1 MCRFECWVAGVLVCM
16 STVAVADGP
25 PPGTGGTMP
34 QASIHRIDAD
44 AARGRQRVPAESP
57 PASASAPIGRQP
69 RPVAPFKHVHGF
81 HPYWMGTSWQGYDWS
96 LLSTVAWFG
105 IELGAAGQ
113 VNDAHGGVPAAL
125 VSAAHAAG
133 VRVLVTAIAFD
144 SADLQTLLASAA
156 NRQAAVASIVNAAIA
171 AGADGACIDFEGVPG
186 PRKADFV
193 TFVGQVR
200 AALTDALAEP
210 YLSVCT
216 PAVDWGNAYDY
227 DEIAA
232 RCDHLLVM
240 AYDYHWAN
248 STTTGPVAP
257 LGGWGTYNVGW
268 TIQDYVTWGAPRHK
282 ILLGV
287 PWYGYRWP
295 CASSAAGAATTGT
308 ATALTYAGAAAEAA
322 MYAVQWD
329 APSQTPWLRYQNP
342 DWLQTWYDDAASWS
356 AKFARVWS
364 EELGGVGIWALG
376 YQGTHA
382 EPWTAL
388 RDAFGARVADAGPT
402 REPADLTMTL
412 AGANPF
418 AESIA
423 FDLRL
428 AASPTSS
435 EMRVEIYSVDGR
447 CVRRLWRGPSST
459 SLRLAWDGRDD
470 DGRILGNG
478 IFFVRATTAEAATV
492 VRVVH
497 LRR

>member
-34 QASIHRIDAD
+34 RASIHRIDAD
-44 AARGRQRVPAESP
+44 AARRRQSVPAEAP
-57 PASASAPIGRQP
+57 PASASAPIGLQP
-69 RPVAPFKHVHGF
+69 RPAAPFKHVHGF
-81 HPYWMGTSWQGYDWS
+81 HPYWMGTSWQSYDWS

-113 VNDAHGGVPAAL
+113 VSDAHGGVPAAL

-133 VRVLVTAIAFD
+133 VRVVVTAIAFD

-156 NRQAAVASIVNAAIA
+156 NRQAAVGSIVNAAVA

-193 TFVGQVR
+193 TFVGEVQT
-200 AALTDALAEP
+200 ALENALAEP

-295 CASSAAGAATTGT
+295 CTSSTAGAATTGS
-308 ATALTYAGAAAEAA
+308 ATALTYAGAAVEAA

-342 DWLQTWYDDAASWS
+342 GWLQTWYDDAASWS
-356 AKFARVWS
+356 AKFARVWQ
-364 EELGGVGIWALG
+364 EDLGGVGIWALG

-388 RDAFGARVADAGPT
+388 RDAFGARVADAESSGESP
-402 REPADLTMTL
+402 TL
-412 AGANPF
+412 AIAVEGPNPF
-418 AESIA
+418 AERVSIA
-423 FDLRL
+423 LRSS
-428 AASPTSS
+428 APTVTGDV
-435 EMRVEIYSVDGR
+435 RVDVFTVDGR
-447 CVRRLWRGPSST
+447 HVRHLWRGPARHAA
-459 SLRLAWDGRDD
+459 RLDWDGCDD
-470 DGRILGNG
+470 AGAALGNG
-478 IFFVRATTAEAATV
+478 VYFLRVTAGAMSDV
-492 VRVVH
+492 VRVV
-497 LRR
+497 RVRP